1 VEFYDTGVPKTYRSE
16 LSFIKNG
23 QVVRQGS
30 VLVNHPLSFDG
41 LRFYQASY
49 GVSEKSRAR
58 LTYSNAGAESP
69 EISAGQGDT
78 FDLPVQK
85 AKATVLRVEENMM
98 QFGPAVK
105 LNIETDKRNIQFW
118 MFQHIQDI
126 ADVNPG
132 LFSAVPL
139 FNPGLFKPLVFSL
152 RGIEGKYY
160 TGLQVV
166 RDPGV
171 PFVLAGGLILIA
183 GMMVI
188 FFIAYRRIWFLLEQD
203 PAGVRIRVA
212 GRSHR
217 YNEALQRRLDDLCAW
232 MEKELAA

>member
-1 VEFYDTGVPKTYRSE
+1 
-16 LSFIKNG
+16 
-23 QVVRQGS
+23 
-30 VLVNHPLSFDG
+30 
-41 LRFYQASY
+41 
-49 GVSEKSRAR
+49 
-58 LTYSNAGAESP
+58 
-69 EISAGQGDT
+69 
-78 FDLPVQK
+78 
-85 AKATVLRVEENMM
+85 MM

-118 MFQHIQDI
+118 VFQHIQDI

>member
-1 VEFYDTGVPKTYRSE
+1 
-16 LSFIKNG
+16 
-23 QVVRQGS
+23 
-30 VLVNHPLSFDG
+30 
-41 LRFYQASY
+41 
-49 GVSEKSRAR
+49 
-58 LTYSNAGAESP
+58 
-69 EISAGQGDT
+69 
-78 FDLPVQK
+78 
-85 AKATVLRVEENMM
+85 M

-118 MFQHIQDI
+118 VFQHIQDI

-171 PFVLAGGLILIA
+171 RLFWPADDSDRRHDGHLFHCVSAYLVSAGTGS
-183 GMMVI
+183 G
-188 FFIAYRRIWFLLEQD
+188 RRQN
-203 PAGVRIRVA
+203 PR
-212 GRSHR
+212 GRAVS
-217 YNEALQRRLDDLCAW
+217 L
-232 MEKELAA
+232 